1 MFPNFFQIQDV
12 SQNTRKK
19 LFPVVVTKKRKM
31 TSILSKSKARK
42 NKRILHPPKYK
53 KYKCDDLVNDLSSIL
68 EPYFTALLE
77 HKLQNFKKKK
87 PVHSHK
93 MKML

>member
-1 MFPNFFQIQDV
+1 MISV
-12 SQNTRKK
+12 
-19 LFPVVVTKKRKM
+19 
-31 TSILSKSKARK
+31 LSKSKARK
-42 NKRILHPPKYK
+42 NKRMLHPPKYK
-53 KYKCDDLVNDLSSIL
+53 KYKCDDLVNDLFYDLSSIL
-68 EPYFTALLE
+68 EPYFIALLE